1 MNCKKIKELLLTD
14 YADGCIKAND
24 SADLNEHL
32 LACAQCNAYKEK
44 LFSNVINPLRVQ
56 ARVQV
61 PSYLQAKVRSAVYVE
76 SSKRHSVFSVFS
88 FLRGWRGVASMCGL
102 FMIALILM
110 YTPNKKVENI
120 SDEHINY
127 LTETIYGESLQA
139 NTSESLNFGTA
150 VETYLL

>member
-14 YADGCIKAND
+14 YADGCIKVND
-24 SADLNEHL
+24 LADLNEHL
-32 LACAQCNAYKEK
+32 SVCAQCNAYKEK
-44 LFSNVINPLRVQ
+44 LFSNVINPLRAQ

-76 SSKRHSVFSVFS
+76 NSKGHCVFSVFY
-88 FLRGWRGVASMCGL
+88 FLHNWKGFGAICGL
-102 FMIALILM
+102 FMLAFLLM
-110 YTPNKKVENI
+110 YTPNKKAENI

-139 NTSESLNFGTA
+139 NASESSDFGTV